1 MNNSEKL
8 LRKRLLVQ
16 VFIPSA
22 ISFILLIAGYF
33 IINPATKNL
42 LIKDRKQSVRNMVMA
57 NYNLIDRYNKMTESG
72 EITLEEAQKLV
83 VRHIQFQR
91 YGEKNSNY
99 FWIQDYKGNILYHP
113 VNDPGNESN
122 FRIKDNIRNVALSVS
137 NQIRKEK
144 EGFISYTWYPLS
156 GNIIPSQ
163 KEAFIKGYDKWQW
176 IIGTGFLLHDIELE
190 LNNLAKQVLIIM
202 FSLIFCI
209 IGILSFVIF
218 RNYNNLKK
226 IIFTDIELKK
236 SEARFRGFIE
246 NTDNGLLI
254 FENNIPVF
262 SNNKFNEIFQVNQDS
277 LPNFRLADYIPAWEQ
292 ERVKLMMSKSF
303 QEAKTRFTTWLSNE
317 KFVNLNFINDT
328 ETAGYY
334 QYLVV
339 QDNTEQ
345 KQILTT
351 IDILS
356 ENIAKSNDSV
366 VITDL
371 NGNIEYV
378 NPGFENLTGYTFE
391 EVKGKKPAIL
401 KSNKMEPVIY
411 KDLWNTITV
420 RRYLERRAAQP

>member
-163 KEAFIKGYDKWQW
+163 K
-176 IIGTGFLLHDIELE
+176 
-190 LNNLAKQVLIIM
+190 
-202 FSLIFCI
+202 
-209 IGILSFVIF
+209 
-218 RNYNNLKK
+218 
-226 IIFTDIELKK
+226 
-236 SEARFRGFIE
+236 
-246 NTDNGLLI
+246 
-254 FENNIPVF
+254 
-262 SNNKFNEIFQVNQDS
+262 
-277 LPNFRLADYIPAWEQ
+277 
-292 ERVKLMMSKSF
+292 
-303 QEAKTRFTTWLSNE
+303 
-317 KFVNLNFINDT
+317 
-328 ETAGYY
+328 
-334 QYLVV
+334 
-339 QDNTEQ
+339 
-345 KQILTT
+345 
-351 IDILS
+351 
-356 ENIAKSNDSV
+356 
-366 VITDL
+366 
-371 NGNIEYV
+371 
-378 NPGFENLTGYTFE
+378 
-391 EVKGKKPAIL
+391 
-401 KSNKMEPVIY
+401 
-411 KDLWNTITV
+411 
-420 RRYLERRAAQP
+420 

>member
-1 MNNSEKL
+1 
-8 LRKRLLVQ
+8 
-16 VFIPSA
+16 
-22 ISFILLIAGYF
+22 
-33 IINPATKNL
+33 
-42 LIKDRKQSVRNMVMA
+42 
-57 NYNLIDRYNKMTESG
+57 
-72 EITLEEAQKLV
+72 
-83 VRHIQFQR
+83 
-91 YGEKNSNY
+91 
-99 FWIQDYKGNILYHP
+99 
-113 VNDPGNESN
+113 
-122 FRIKDNIRNVALSVS
+122 
-137 NQIRKEK
+137 
-144 EGFISYTWYPLS
+144 
-156 GNIIPSQ
+156 
-163 KEAFIKGYDKWQW
+163 
-176 IIGTGFLLHDIELE
+176 
-190 LNNLAKQVLIIM
+190 M

-411 KDLWNTITV
+411 KDLWNTITAGDIWKGELLNRKKDGTLFWESTIIFPIKNSQNEIIKYSSVKTDITYKKRIEEELISARDKAEENNRLKTAFLNNISHEV
-420 RRYLERRAAQP
+420 RTPLNGIYGFVQVLQELDLSASARRSLHIIKQNCEVLLKLFDDIIDFSRIEARSVSLHKEGY